1 MPGGRRPIIRERNE
15 RGFTLFLQNLKG
27 VINLFVS
34 PDVAFSSTQNLIEIR
49 QRLLDASG
57 TLALL
62 VHSRPNA
69 AGMNLLPIQRTLQDL
84 NNQVREL
91 IQYLS
96 TMIQERDDTDY
107 HDTVEMAYAAPINI
121 EANGAGRK
129 RLEISQEQLEH
140 LRSLFFSWTKIAK
153 LLGVST
159 STLQRR
165 RREFGMAARFEEY
178 SELTDDE
185 LDDIY
190 KQVTTTTDGGPLTP
204 NIGRRRFIGAL
215 RSRGLRVQRWRV
227 SDCLRRMDPI
237 GTALRWRM
245 LIHRRKYFVPYPNSL
260 WHIDSCH
267 KLIRY
272 KIIIHVCV
280 DGKTRSII
288 YASCRNNNKAET
300 VLALF
305 ENGVQRWGLP
315 SRVRSDYGMEN
326 YLVGCYM
333 IQYRGLNRGS
343 IITGSSVHN
352 CRVERMHRDV
362 YSGVLVFYSNIFQDL
377 EHEGLLDVLN
387 DVNLFSLHHVF
398 IPRIERSLQE
408 FVDQMNHRPVSTE
421 RNLSPLQMWES
432 GMLENF
438 HSEEPPLTESEIEEF
453 GIDPDSVFSVEEE
466 DYQVNISEP
475 NFYLTDDQLRSLPDP
490 MLDDGAGGR
499 HVYQECN
506 RLLGTFDL

>member
-1 MPGGRRPIIRERNE
+1 M
-15 RGFTLFLQNLKG
+15 
-27 VINLFVS
+27 
-34 PDVAFSSTQNLIEIR
+34 
-49 QRLLDASG
+49 
-57 TLALL
+57 
-62 VHSRPNA
+62 
-69 AGMNLLPIQRTLQDL
+69 
-84 NNQVREL
+84 
-91 IQYLS
+91 
-96 TMIQERDDTDY
+96 
-107 HDTVEMAYAAPINI
+107 
-121 EANGAGRK
+121 
-129 RLEISQEQLEH
+129 
-140 LRSLFFSWTKIAK
+140 
-153 LLGVST
+153 
-159 STLQRR
+159 
-165 RREFGMAARFEEY
+165 
-178 SELTDDE
+178 
-185 LDDIY
+185 
-190 KQVTTTTDGGPLTP
+190 
-204 NIGRRRFIGAL
+204 
-215 RSRGLRVQRWRV
+215 QRWRV

-387 DVNLFSLHHVF
+387 DVHLFSLHHVF

-475 NFYLTDDQLRSLPDP
+475 NFYLTDDQFRALPDP